1 MVMTVNEF
9 IDRLKFAA
17 SQKTVYI
24 KGCFGAPMTA
34 VNKKRYTTNL
44 AYNKNRASII
54 NSCSSDTFGFD
65 CVNLIKGILW
75 GWNGDASKS
84 YGGATYALS
93 GSVPDINANGLIKQ
107 CSGVSTNF
115 KNIVPGEVVWMNEH
129 VGIYIGDGKV
139 IECTP
144 AWTNNVQYSNLGNI
158 GYKDG
163 HSRMWKKHGKLPWIS
178 YASTA
183 PKDDAKPVEQ
193 LEVYYVVKKGDTLSK
208 IAKKYNTTVTAIL
221 GLNRAITNANK
232 IYIGQKIRVR

>member
-24 KGCFGAPMTA
+24 KGCFGAPMNAT
-34 VNKKRYTTNL
+34 NKKRYTTNL

-54 NSCSSDTFGFD
+54 SACSYDTFGFD

-75 GWNGDASKS
+75 GWNGDASKP

-115 KNIVPGEVVWMNEH
+115 NNIVRRIHRVKREFYPL
-129 VGIYIGDGKV
+129 GKTFF
-139 IECTP
+139 EFQHKSFACL
-144 AWTNNVQYSNLGNI
+144 YFL
-158 GYKDG
+158 
-163 HSRMWKKHGKLPWIS
+163 
-178 YASTA
+178 
-183 PKDDAKPVEQ
+183 
-193 LEVYYVVKKGDTLSK
+193 
-208 IAKKYNTTVTAIL
+208 
-221 GLNRAITNANK
+221 
-232 IYIGQKIRVR
+232 